1 MKKHFDKKQAMAEL
15 QSRYQKADALL
26 KDDAKMEPFLEKLE
40 KKLKWI
46 PFVRQELKM
55 IPILISMVRSY
66 WKKDYTRVPRRT
78 MLAIVSALIYFL
90 SPIDVIP
97 DWIPVLGQMDDALVV
112 ATCWKLVNKDVEDY
126 RQWQK
131 ERKKQQLGNQVL
143 R

>member
-1 MKKHFDKKQAMAEL
+1 MKLNQSFNKQQALEEL

-26 KDDAKMEPFLEKLE
+26 RDDAKMEPFLEKLE

-55 IPILISMVRSY
+55 VPILISMVRSY

-97 DWIPVLGQMDDALVV
+97 DWIPVLGQLDDALVV

-131 ERKKQQLGNQVL
+131 ERKNQ
-143 R
+143 

>member
-1 MKKHFDKKQAMAEL
+1 MKLNKSFNKQQALEEL

-26 KDDAKMEPFLEKLE
+26 RDDAKMEPFLEKLE

-46 PFVRQELKM
+46 PFVRQEFKM
-55 IPILISMVRSY
+55 VPILISMVRSY

-97 DWIPVLGQMDDALVV
+97 DWIPVLGQVDDALVV

-131 ERKKQQLGNQVL
+131 ERKNQQLTK
-143 R
+143 

>member
-1 MKKHFDKKQAMAEL
+1 MMKLNKSFNKQQALEEL

-26 KDDAKMEPFLEKLE
+26 RDDAKMEPFLEKLE

-131 ERKKQQLGNQVL
+131 ERKKQQ
-143 R
+143 

>member
-1 MKKHFDKKQAMAEL
+1 MKRHFDKKQAMVEL
-15 QSRYQKADALL
+15 QSRYQKADQLL
-26 KDDAKMEPFLEKLE
+26 RDDAKMEPFLEKLE
-40 KKLKWI
+40 KKIKWI

-97 DWIPVLGQMDDALVV
+97 DWIPVLGQIDDALVV

-131 ERKKQQLGNQVL
+131 ERKQQQLKS
-143 R
+143 

>member
-1 MKKHFDKKQAMAEL
+1 MKLNKSFNKQQALEEL

-26 KDDAKMEPFLEKLE
+26 RDDAKMEPFLEKLE

-131 ERKKQQLGNQVL
+131 ERKKQQLTK
-143 R
+143 

>member
-131 ERKKQQLGNQVL
+131 ERKKQQQLGN
-143 R
+143 

>member
-1 MKKHFDKKQAMAEL
+1 MKLNKSFNKQQALEEL

-26 KDDAKMEPFLEKLE
+26 RDDAKMEPFLEKLE

-131 ERKKQQLGNQVL
+131 EQKKQQLTK
-143 R
+143 

>member
-1 MKKHFDKKQAMAEL
+1 MMKLNKSFNKQQALEEL

-26 KDDAKMEPFLEKLE
+26 RDDAKMEPFLEKLE
-40 KKLKWI
+40 QKLKWI

-131 ERKKQQLGNQVL
+131 ERKKQQLTK
-143 R
+143 

>member
-1 MKKHFDKKQAMAEL
+1 MMKLNKSFNKQQALEEL

-26 KDDAKMEPFLEKLE
+26 RDDAKMEPFLEKLE

-46 PFVRQELKM
+46 PFVRQEFKM
-55 IPILISMVRSY
+55 VPILISMVRSY

-97 DWIPVLGQMDDALVV
+97 DWIPVLGQVDDALVV

-131 ERKKQQLGNQVL
+131 ERKNQQLTK
-143 R
+143 

>member
-15 QSRYQKADALL
+15 QSRYQKADQLL
-26 KDDAKMEPFLEKLE
+26 RDDAKMEPFLEKLE
-40 KKLKWI
+40 KKIKWI

-97 DWIPVLGQMDDALVV
+97 DWIPVLGQIDDALVV
-112 ATCWKLVNKDVEDY
+112 ATCWNLVNKDVEDY

-131 ERKKQQLGNQVL
+131 ERKQQQLKS
-143 R
+143 

>member
-1 MKKHFDKKQAMAEL
+1 MMKLNKSFNKQQALEEL

-26 KDDAKMEPFLEKLE
+26 RDDAKMEPFLEKLE

-46 PFVRQELKM
+46 PFVRQEFKM
-55 IPILISMVRSY
+55 VPILISMVRSY

-97 DWIPVLGQMDDALVV
+97 DWIPVLGQVDDALVV

-131 ERKKQQLGNQVL
+131 ERKNQ
-143 R
+143 

>member
-1 MKKHFDKKQAMAEL
+1 MMKLNKSFNKQQALEEL
-15 QSRYQKADALL
+15 QSRYQKSDALL
-26 KDDAKMEPFLEKLE
+26 RDDAKMEPFLEKLE

-97 DWIPVLGQMDDALVV
+97 DWIPVLGQLDDALVV

-131 ERKKQQLGNQVL
+131 ERKKQQLTK
-143 R
+143 

>member
-1 MKKHFDKKQAMAEL
+1 MKLNKSFNKQQALEEL

-26 KDDAKMEPFLEKLE
+26 RDDAKMEPFLEKLE

-97 DWIPVLGQMDDALVV
+97 DWIPVLGQLDDALVV

-131 ERKKQQLGNQVL
+131 ERKKQQLTK
-143 R
+143 

>member
-1 MKKHFDKKQAMAEL
+1 MMKLNKSFNKQQALEEL

-26 KDDAKMEPFLEKLE
+26 RDDAKMEPFLEKLE

-97 DWIPVLGQMDDALVV
+97 DWIPVLGQLDDALVV

-131 ERKKQQLGNQVL
+131 ERKKQQLTK
-143 R
+143 

>member
-97 DWIPVLGQMDDALVV
+97 DWIPVLGQMDDALVI

-131 ERKKQQLGNQVL
+131 ERKKQQLGN
-143 R
+143 

>member
-1 MKKHFDKKQAMAEL
+1 MKKHFDKKQAMVEL
-15 QSRYQKADALL
+15 QSRYQKADQLL
-26 KDDAKMEPFLEKLE
+26 RDDAKMEPFLEKLE
-40 KKLKWI
+40 KKIKWI

-97 DWIPVLGQMDDALVV
+97 DWIPVLGQIDDALVV
-112 ATCWKLVNKDVEDY
+112 ATCWNLVNKDVEDY

-131 ERKKQQLGNQVL
+131 ERKQQQLKS
-143 R
+143 

>member
-1 MKKHFDKKQAMAEL
+1 MMKLNKSFNKQQALEEL

-26 KDDAKMEPFLEKLE
+26 RDDAKMEPFLEKLE

-131 ERKKQQLGNQVL
+131 EQKKQQLTK
-143 R
+143 

>member
-1 MKKHFDKKQAMAEL
+1 MMKLNKSFNKQQALEEL

-26 KDDAKMEPFLEKLE
+26 RDDAKMEPFLEKLE

-131 ERKKQQLGNQVL
+131 ERKKQQLTK
-143 R
+143 

>member
-1 MKKHFDKKQAMAEL
+1 MMKLNKSFNKQQALEEL

-26 KDDAKMEPFLEKLE
+26 RDDAKMEPFLEKLE

-97 DWIPVLGQMDDALVV
+97 DWIPLLGQLDDALVI
-112 ATCWKLVNKDVEDY
+112 ATCWKLVNDDIDDY
-126 RQWQK
+126 RTW
-131 ERKKQQLGNQVL
+131 KKRHSVGNVEKF
-143 R
+143 

>member
-131 ERKKQQLGNQVL
+131 ERKKQQLGN
-143 R
+143 

>member
-1 MKKHFDKKQAMAEL
+1 MMKLNKSFNKQQALEEL

-26 KDDAKMEPFLEKLE
+26 RDDAKMEPFLEKLE

-66 WKKDYTRVPRRT
+66 WKKDYTSVPRRT

-126 RQWQK
+126 RQWQR
-131 ERKKQQLGNQVL
+131 ERKKQQLTK
-143 R
+143 

>member
-1 MKKHFDKKQAMAEL
+1 MKLNQSFNKQQALEEL

-26 KDDAKMEPFLEKLE
+26 RDDAKMEPFLEKLE

-131 ERKKQQLGNQVL
+131 ERKKQQLTK
-143 R
+143 

>member
-46 PFVRQELKM
+46 PFIRQELKM

-131 ERKKQQLGNQVL
+131 ERKKQPFGS
-143 R
+143 

>member
-1 MKKHFDKKQAMAEL
+1 MMKLNKSFNKQQALEEL

-26 KDDAKMEPFLEKLE
+26 RDDAKMEPFLEKLE

-46 PFVRQELKM
+46 PFVRQEFKM
-55 IPILISMVRSY
+55 VPILISMVRSY

-97 DWIPVLGQMDDALVV
+97 DWIPVLGQIDDALVV

-131 ERKKQQLGNQVL
+131 ERKNQ
-143 R
+143 

>member
-46 PFVRQELKM
+46 PFIRQELKM

-131 ERKKQQLGNQVL
+131 ERKKQQLGN
-143 R
+143 

>member
-1 MKKHFDKKQAMAEL
+1 MKLNKSFNKQQALEEL

-26 KDDAKMEPFLEKLE
+26 RDDAKMEPFLEKLE

-46 PFVRQELKM
+46 PFVRQEFKM
-55 IPILISMVRSY
+55 VPILISMVRSY

-97 DWIPVLGQMDDALVV
+97 DWIPVLGQVDDALVV

-131 ERKKQQLGNQVL
+131 ERKNQ
-143 R
+143 

>member
-1 MKKHFDKKQAMAEL
+1 MKLNKSFNKQQALEEL

-26 KDDAKMEPFLEKLE
+26 RDDAKMEPFLEKLE

-112 ATCWKLVNKDVEDY
+112 ATCWRLVNKDVEDY

-131 ERKKQQLGNQVL
+131 ERKKQQLTK
-143 R
+143 

>member
-1 MKKHFDKKQAMAEL
+1 MKLNKSFNKQQALEEL

-26 KDDAKMEPFLEKLE
+26 RDDAKMEPFLEKLE

-46 PFVRQELKM
+46 PFVRQEFKM
-55 IPILISMVRSY
+55 VPILISMVRSY

-97 DWIPVLGQMDDALVV
+97 DWIPVLGQIDDALVV

-131 ERKKQQLGNQVL
+131 ERKNQ
-143 R
+143 

>member
-1 MKKHFDKKQAMAEL
+1 MKLNKSFNKQQALEEL

-26 KDDAKMEPFLEKLE
+26 RDDAKMEPFLEKLE

-66 WKKDYTRVPRRT
+66 WKKDYTSVPRRT

-126 RQWQK
+126 RQWQR
-131 ERKKQQLGNQVL
+131 ERKKQQLTK
-143 R
+143 

>member
-1 MKKHFDKKQAMAEL
+1 MMKLNKSFNKQQALEEL

-26 KDDAKMEPFLEKLE
+26 RDDAKMEPFLEKLE

-97 DWIPVLGQMDDALVV
+97 DWIPVLGQFDDALVV

-131 ERKKQQLGNQVL
+131 ERKKQQLTK
-143 R
+143 

>member
-26 KDDAKMEPFLEKLE
+26 KDDTKMEPFLEKLE

-131 ERKKQQLGNQVL
+131 ERKKQQLGN
-143 R
+143 